1 MGSERGSYKV
11 TGALRTLTLGVFLC
25 LCVAAAAQD
34 AQPETVA
41 DELLVEAIRNYEGGD
56 HRAALRLA
64 REIEA
69 LDVEPAPD
77 FAFVYGVALVRH
89 GEGAED
95 WRKARTLL
103 TEYVIAEGWESKRY
117 THALESL
124 IEIEAKLDAAA
135 AQARLEERLPDI
147 LETVRGQ
154 MVRVGSGS
162 FSMGCTPEQE
172 RCGADEAPVRRVR
185 IDAFEI
191 GAYEVTQELW
201 QAVMGENPSAFAHC
215 PRCPVETVSW
225 DDVQTF
231 LQTLNSGGHGYRLP
245 SEAEWEYA
253 SRGGPLGKGYQYAG
267 SDDWAEVAWYNENAD
282 NETHGVGQKKPNE
295 LGLFDMSGNVREWVQ
310 DCYHGDYAGAPND
323 GRAREEGDCGHRRVI
338 RSGSWYGKPSYVRS
352 ANRFWYNPEFRN
364 NNLGFRLA
372 LTPDE

>member
-1 MGSERGSYKV
+1 MTS
-11 TGALRTLTLGVFLC
+11 AIRTLIPGVFLC
-25 LCVAAAAQD
+25 LFAAAAAQD
-34 AQPETVA
+34 PQPEAVA
-41 DELLVEAIRNYEGGD
+41 DELLIEAIRKYEGGD
-56 HRAALRLA
+56 YRAALRIV

-77 FAFVYGVALVRH
+77 FALVYGVALVHH
-89 GEGAED
+89 GAGAED

-103 TEYVIAEGWESKRY
+103 TQYVIAAGWESERY
-117 THALESL
+117 THALEL
-124 IEIEAKLDAAA
+124 LMAIEAKLDAAE
-135 AQARLEERLPDI
+135 AQASLEERLPEI
-147 LETVRGQ
+147 LETVRDR

-172 RCGADEAPVRRVR
+172 RCGADEAPVRTVQV
-185 IDAFEI
+185 DAFEI
-191 GAYEVTQELW
+191 GAYEVTQKLW
-201 QAVMGENPSAFAHC
+201 QVVMGENPSAFAYC

-231 LQTLNSGGHGYRLP
+231 LQRLNSGRDGYRLP

-253 SRGGPLGKGYQYAG
+253 SRGGPRGKGYQYAG
-267 SDDWAEVAWYNENAD
+267 SNDWAEVAWYNENAD
-282 NETHGVGQKKPNE
+282 NATHAVGQRKPNE

-310 DCYHGDYAGAPND
+310 DCYHDDYAGAPND
-323 GRAREEGDCGHRRVI
+323 GRAWEEADCGRRVI
-338 RSGSWYGKPSYVRS
+338 RSGPWYGKPSYVRS
-352 ANRFWYNPEFRN
+352 ANRFWYNPDFRN